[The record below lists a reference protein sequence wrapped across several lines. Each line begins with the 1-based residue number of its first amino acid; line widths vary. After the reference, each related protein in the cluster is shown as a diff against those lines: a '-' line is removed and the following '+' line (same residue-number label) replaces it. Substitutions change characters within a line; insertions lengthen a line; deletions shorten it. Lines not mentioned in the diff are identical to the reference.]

1 MKGSHYDQGDRSFL
15 ITSEVSLTACGV
27 SGRSGIF
34 YGTFRVSIKSYTSVD
49 GDSLFCVTTE
59 DSNLCP

>member
-1 MKGSHYDQGDRSFL
+1 MKSSCHDQGGRSFL
-15 ITSEVSLTACGV
+15 ITSEVSLIACGV

-34 YGTFRVSIKSYTSVD
+34 YETFRVSIKSYTSVD
-49 GDSLFCVTTE
+49 GGSLFCVTTE